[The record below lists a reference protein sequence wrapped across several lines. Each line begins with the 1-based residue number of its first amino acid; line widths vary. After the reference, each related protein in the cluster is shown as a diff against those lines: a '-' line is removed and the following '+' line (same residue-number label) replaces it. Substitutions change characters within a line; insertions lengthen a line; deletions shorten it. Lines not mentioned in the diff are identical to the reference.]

1 MKIAYECGQVTA
13 EIAFNKAWHDIE
25 LNIVDREPIDWNIKD
40 TEKYNKLFSEDL
52 Y

>member
-1 MKIAYECGQVTA
+1 MI
-13 EIAFNKAWHDIE
+13 DIK
-25 LNIVDREPIDWNIKD
+25 LNIADGDNVDWDIAV